1 MTRSEGRIRIRV
13 PLAVRR
19 LGYAAF
25 GAVAPGA
32 AGRRATDAFSTTR
45 ALGLHPDDVVPLGAR
60 RFAVDGDEHVRGGY
74 LWGEDEGGPV
84 ALLVHGWGMD
94 SSSMH
99 ALVGPL
105 RELGYRVAAFDAPGH
120 GVSEGSQATMTQFTR
135 ATGAV
140 LDTLGDVRVVVAHSL
155 GSIAATGAVAE
166 RPDLPVD
173 CMVLIAPTCTL
184 TGVLER
190 WSRSELR
197 LRRPVVEE
205 IYRELRRRN
214 GVPVSHWDV
223 TGLGGGLD
231 LPVLAVHDPGDDV
244 VPFSEAEA
252 VAAGLRD
259 VRLEAAPGGPGHFGI
274 LMAAPVRETVGAFI
288 VEHASTETEAA

>member
-1 MTRSEGRIRIRV
+1 MSRV
-13 PLAVRR
+13 PLPVRR
-19 LGYAAF
+19 LGYAAL
-25 GAVAPGA
+25 GRVAPGF

-45 ALGLHPDDVVPLGAR
+45 ALGLHPDDTVPLGAR
-60 RFAVDGDEHVRGGY
+60 RFTVHGDEDVRGGY
-74 LWGEDEGGPV
+74 LWGGDEDGPV

-94 SSSMH
+94 SSSMQP
-99 ALVGPL
+99 LVAPL

-120 GVSEGSQATMTQFTR
+120 GVAEGSQATMTQFTR

-140 LDTLGDVRVVVAHSL
+140 LDSLGDVRVVVAHSL

-166 RPDLPVD
+166 RPGLPVD

-205 IYRELRRRN
+205 IYAELWRRN

-223 TGLGGGLD
+223 TGLGGD
-231 LPVLAVHDPGDDV
+231 LTVPVLVLHDPGDDV
-244 VPFSEAEA
+244 VPYAEAEA
-252 VAAGLRD
+252 VAAG
-259 VRLEAAPGGPGHFGI
+259 VPAARLEAAPGGHFGI
-274 LMAAPVRETVGAFI
+274 LMAPEVRKAVGAFV
-288 VEHASTETEAA
+288 VEHAGTETEAAR